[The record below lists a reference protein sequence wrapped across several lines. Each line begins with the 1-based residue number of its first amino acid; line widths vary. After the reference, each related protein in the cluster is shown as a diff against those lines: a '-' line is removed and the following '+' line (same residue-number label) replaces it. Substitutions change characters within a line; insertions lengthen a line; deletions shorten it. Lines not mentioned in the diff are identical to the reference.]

1 MGMKFRVLRG
11 NHSEGK
17 YPEGHPWVG
26 RSIIYEIGEIVDSR
40 SNLARHNKPGPLGP
54 KFQRIY
60 DNTPPTDKVKQGSE
74 IARRREEKDLADDGN
89 GPHGAQPQLPP
100 DGLDEMTLPELKKLA
115 KEEGIVYPQGAS
127 QAEIITLIRRATVT
141 V

>member
-11 NHSEGK
+11 NHSEGH

-26 RSIIYEIGEIVDSR
+26 RSIIYEIGEIVDSK

-60 DNTPPTDKVKQGSE
+60 DATPGTDKVKQGLE
-74 IARRREEKDLADDGN
+74 IARKREARALGDDGN
-89 GPHGAQPQLPP
+89 GPHGAQPQLPS
-100 DGLDEMTLPELKKLA
+100 DGLDEMTVPELRKLA
-115 KEEGIVYPQGAS
+115 KEEGVSLPQNAS
-127 QAEIITLIRRATVT
+127 QAEIINLIRGAAVT
-141 V
+141 A